1 MKQMILLM
9 KIKKINDRKLF
20 WIVLLVFFFWIS
32 GNVYADSVILKNGS
46 ILKGIIVKEYSDR
59 VILRI
64 PDGEVGIYK
73 TLISRVVYLRPEQNL
88 LEKGNEYA
96 KKGEFDEALVRYR
109 DALKVNPDFEEARN
123 AISRVS
129 DAKQSQKE
137 ISEEQLKQSLGII
150 IKKEGDE
157 IKIVSVD
164 TNSPAS
170 RVGIKPED
178 IIETIWDVH
187 LKYEKLDKAIALLT
201 GEKGTSVSLAIRRQ
215 VSPIRRKIRWYQKEF
230 VGIGISVKMEEKG
243 VIITDV
249 SSGQPA
255 DKAGLKSGDCIVAI
269 EGKSIRYTSLSE
281 AIKMMAGQAGT
292 PLNLI
297 ITRKI
302 NILRG
307 GYKKIKAAPTLV
319 LPVVKE
325 EEAGGIGVQIVGTS
339 KGPKVVNV
347 LYRSPAEIAG
357 LKRSDL
363 LVRIDKK
370 PCRNLSSKESA
381 KLLKSDIGS
390 IVQIAIERKISLIRQ
405 KIPGENFG
413 GIGCTLNKG
422 ENGFEIGRLLP
433 NGAAEEAR
441 MKKGDI
447 IVRVGNKDIADKI
460 SSSQFV
466 EEIRGQVGTKLNLTI
481 RRNLAIKRTRIGV
494 Q

>member
-1 MKQMILLM
+1 M
-9 KIKKINDRKLF
+9 
-20 WIVLLVFFFWIS
+20 S
-32 GNVYADSVILKNGS
+32 
-46 ILKGIIVKEYSDR
+46 E
-59 VILRI
+59 
-64 PDGEVGIYK
+64 
-73 TLISRVVYLRPEQNL
+73 
-88 LEKGNEYA
+88 
-96 KKGEFDEALVRYR
+96 
-109 DALKVNPDFEEARN
+109 
-123 AISRVS
+123 
-129 DAKQSQKE
+129 AKQSQKE

-215 VSPIRRKIRWYQKEF
+215 VSPIRREIRWYQKEF
-230 VGIGISVKMEEKG
+230 VGIGISVSMEEKG
-243 VIITDV
+243 LTITDV

-255 DKAGLKSGDCIVAI
+255 DKAGLKSGDCIAAI

-281 AIKMMAGQAGT
+281 AIKMMAGQPGT

-307 GYKKIKAAPTLV
+307 DYKKIKAALALV

-339 KGPKVVNV
+339 EGPKIVNV
-347 LYRSPAEIAG
+347 LYQSPAQISG
-357 LKRSDL
+357 IKTGDL
-363 LVRIDKK
+363 LVEIDGVLTKHI
-370 PCRNLSSKESA
+370 
-381 KLLKSDIGS
+381 LLEKATELLQGGVGTVVPLTITQD
-390 IVQIAIERKISLIRQ
+390 ISLIRQ

-422 ENGFEIGRLLP
+422 ENGFEISRLLP
-433 NGAAEEAR
+433 NGAAEEAG

-447 IVRVGNKDIADKI
+447 IVRVGDKDITDKI
-460 SSSQFV
+460 SFSQFV

-481 RRNLAIKRTRIGV
+481 RRNLAIKRTKIGV
-494 Q
+494 SG